1 MRAFKREIMNITED
15 ICHTTVKKGLGVPGL
30 VGEGLPYSTL
40 SNFLSQFHKK
50 QDRENKDLVS
60 KIS

>member
-1 MRAFKREIMNITED
+1 MNITED
-15 ICHTTVKKGLGVPGL
+15 ICHTTIKKGLGVPGL

-50 QDRENKDLVS
+50 QDRENKHLVS